1 MKHYLTGLL
10 FFSFPALAAAPG
22 SQIDILTTL
31 GSLIFVVVFILI
43 LAVLLK
49 RMRLPALGHQK
60 GLSVIRQLPV
70 GTKERLLIV
79 QAGEEQF
86 LVGVTSQSIQLISR
100 LETPLEVD
108 SPVGSQNSFASQLA
122 RLMKK

>member
-1 MKHYLTGLL
+1 MKHYLKGLL

-22 SQIDILTTL
+22 SQIDIFTTL
-31 GSLIFVVVFILI
+31 GSLVFVVVFILI
-43 LAVLLK
+43 LAVVLK

-86 LVGVTSQSIQLISR
+86 LVGVTTQSIQLISK
-100 LETPLEVD
+100 LDKPLEDD
-108 SPVGSQNSFASQLA
+108 SQTVSENSFASQLA